1 MRKALREWHI
11 NLQSLAKTIENNK
24 MMILFFDSLEEFRNL
39 SIEEW
44 YARNIIQTNLET
56 LLQQQRWYMK

>member
-11 NLQSLAKTIENNK
+11 NIQSLAKTIENNK

-56 LLQQQRWYMK
+56 LLQQQR

>member
-24 MMILFFDSLEEFRNL
+24 MMILFFDSLEEFRNF

-56 LLQQQRWYMK
+56 LLQQQR

>member
-56 LLQQQRWYMK
+56 LLQQQR